1 MRSDPSSSWKLKLLY
16 DGDCPF
22 CKREIGWMQRRNS
35 NGKLA
40 FENIAATG
48 FDASTYG
55 LRQEEVM
62 HFIHGV
68 LPNGR
73 IIKKLEVFQE
83 AYTLLG
89 LGWLVAPT
97 RWPLIKQLCTLAY
110 LLFARYRI
118 PLGLLWGRQKCT
130 NDRCGL

>member
-1 MRSDPSSSWKLKLLY
+1 MKLEPSSSWKIKLLY

-22 CKREIGWMQRRNS
+22 CRREIDWMQRRNS

-40 FENIAATG
+40 FENIAVTG
-48 FDASTYG
+48 FDASSYG
-55 LRQEEVM
+55 LRQKEVM

-83 AYTLLG
+83 AYRLACSTD
-89 LGWLVAPT
+89 
-97 RWPLIKQLCTLAY
+97 TLASRKTT
-110 LLFARYRI
+110 LQPCLSFI
-118 PLGLLWGRQKCT
+118 CT
-130 NDRCGL
+130 VSHSPRNFFWAPKMQQ